1 MAISVIAVNPNP
13 TIPPGTGAPGG
24 LRILSGIVQCVFK
37 GQPSGEVTRDTL
49 TFTIGR
55 VNFPGASLPP
65 VASCIASVA
74 SFGHDGSGNDSLW
87 AVDSA
92 QVTQFLNIDR
102 GSGTA
107 DLEVVAYLAV
117 RGRDTFI
124 LRVNYTVFYFP
135 ALP

>member
-1 MAISVIAVNPNP
+1 MAISVVAVNPNP

-37 GQPSGEVTRDTL
+37 GQPSGDVIRDTL

-65 VASCIASVA
+65 VASCIVSPA
-74 SFGHDGSGNDSLW
+74 SFGYNGSGADSLW

-92 QVTQFLNIDR
+92 QVTRFLNIDR
-102 GSGTA
+102 GTGTA
-107 DLEVVAYLAV
+107 DLEVTAHLAV

-135 ALP
+135 AFS

>member
-1 MAISVIAVNPNP
+1 MAISVIAVTPNL

-37 GQPSGEVTRDTL
+37 GQPSGQVTRDTL
-49 TFTIGR
+49 AFTVGR
-55 VNFPGASLPP
+55 INFPGATLPP
-65 VASCIASVA
+65 VASCIVSLA
-74 SFGHDGSGNDSLW
+74 SFGYDGSGNDSLW

-92 QVTQFLNIDR
+92 NVTDFVNIDT

-107 DLEVVAYLAV
+107 DLQVGVNLAV

-124 LRVNYTVFYFP
+124 LRLNYTVFYFP
-135 ALP
+135 A